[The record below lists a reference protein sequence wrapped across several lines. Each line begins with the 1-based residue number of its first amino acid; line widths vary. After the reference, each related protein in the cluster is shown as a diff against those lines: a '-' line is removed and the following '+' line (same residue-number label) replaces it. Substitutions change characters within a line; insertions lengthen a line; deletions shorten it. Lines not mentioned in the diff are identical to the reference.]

1 MLQLQVFKK
10 LKEKNKNIFIFKKK
24 DVASAFNNFG
34 VYGVT
39 CVSSLLTNDGSD
51 TTDATKLGG
60 YKYVCTFS

>member
-1 MLQLQVFKK
+1 M
-10 LKEKNKNIFIFKKK
+10 NWNATAAN
-24 DVASAFNNFG
+24 VASAFNNFG